1 MSVTR
6 ILILCVVALLSA
18 ACATKPAETT
28 QVAGEI
34 DLDAMLKQAASGGK
48 PTVIDSSD
56 PDKQRK
62 MDEAFREG
70 RPVIIGLNPIT
81 EIKSLGVK
89 TGVMIRKAGDPIRVV
104 IGMSERDRI
113 GLADALFQKV
123 IDNLLKEYRWGNL
136 TTSSS
141 LPVSCSLEVSGLGG
155 QEMSATAIEVRC
167 GLRAAVERGNGV
179 FVIRTIH
186 SMMTSNF
193 DTRVDQVSSVIDEAY
208 QEAIKLLTPQ

>member
-6 ILILCVVALLSA
+6 ILVLCVIALLSA
-18 ACATKPAETT
+18 ACATKSAETT
-28 QVAGEI
+28 QVSGEI
-34 DLDAMLKQAASGGK
+34 DLNAMLKQMESGGK

-56 PDKQRK
+56 PDKKRK

-81 EIKSLGVK
+81 EIKSLGVR
-89 TGVMIRKAGDPIRVV
+89 TGVMVRKVGDPIRVA

-136 TTSSS
+136 MTASS
-141 LPVSCSLEVSGLGG
+141 LPVSCNLEVSGLGG

-167 GLRAAVERGNGV
+167 GLRVTVERGNGV
-179 FVIRTIH
+179 LVVRTIH

-193 DTRVDQVSSVIDEAY
+193 DAQVQQISRVIDEAY
-208 QEAIKLLTPQ
+208 QEAVRLLVPR